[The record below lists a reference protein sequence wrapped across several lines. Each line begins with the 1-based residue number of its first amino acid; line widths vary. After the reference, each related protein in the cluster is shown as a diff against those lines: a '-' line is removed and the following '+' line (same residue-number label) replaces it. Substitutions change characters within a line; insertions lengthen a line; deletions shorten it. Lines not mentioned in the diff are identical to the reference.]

1 MMYHGVG
8 MAGYGAAHWIVFLVM
23 AVVLLYPIGRILK
36 RIGLSPFWAVLA
48 FVPLLNLLGLWV
60 LAFVDWPR
68 QDSGRAS

>member
-1 MMYHGVG
+1 